1 MKFIKVSA
9 IKASQQ
15 ITANVRKFFNFTT
28 FGAQSFLCIPFWFIF
43 GIIKLPCCPNEIEW
57 NRVQDWDILI
67 KTSMV

>member
-28 FGAQSFLCIPFWFIF
+28 FGAQSFLCILF
-43 GIIKLPCCPNEIEW
+43 
-57 NRVQDWDILI
+57 
-67 KTSMV
+67 